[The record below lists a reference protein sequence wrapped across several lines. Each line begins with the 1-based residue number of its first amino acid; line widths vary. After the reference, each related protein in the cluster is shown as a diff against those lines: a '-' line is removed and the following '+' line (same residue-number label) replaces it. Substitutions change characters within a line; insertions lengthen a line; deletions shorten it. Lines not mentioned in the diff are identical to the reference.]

1 MAKKD
6 LKEFFKKLLVKADI
20 EINGSRPWDIQIHN
34 EGLYGRVMK
43 HGSLGLGEAYMDGWW
58 DAKKLDEFFDRILRA
73 GLEKEIKDFD
83 LLWLWVKSAI
93 FNRQNLKKAVE
104 VADVHYNLGNDFYE
118 LMLDKRMIYSCA
130 YWKDAKNL
138 DEAQENK
145 LDLICRKLQLK
156 KGERLLDIG
165 SGWGGLA
172 KYAAEK
178 YGVSVVGIN
187 ISKEQIAYSR
197 ENCKGLP
204 VEILEVDY
212 RKFEAGEF
220 DKIVSVGMFEHVG
233 YRNYR
238 SYMEAAFKSLKQGGL
253 FLLHSFGSEHTS
265 KISEPWV
272 DKYIFPNG
280 MVPSIAQVGEAV
292 DGLFVME
299 DWHNFGS
306 YYDPTLVAW
315 YENFDKHWHKIKGRE
330 GFDERFYRM
339 WKYYLLSLAGAFRS
353 RQTQLW
359 QIVLSKKGS
368 AHYESVR

>member
-1 MAKKD
+1 
-6 LKEFFKKLLVKADI
+6 
-20 EINGSRPWDIQIHN
+20 
-34 EGLYGRVMK
+34 
-43 HGSLGLGEAYMDGWW
+43 
-58 DAKKLDEFFDRILRA
+58 
-73 GLEKEIKDFD
+73 
-83 LLWLWVKSAI
+83 
-93 FNRQNLKKAVE
+93 
-104 VADVHYNLGNDFYE
+104 
-118 LMLDKRMIYSCA
+118 
-130 YWKDAKNL
+130 
-138 DEAQENK
+138 
-145 LDLICRKLQLK
+145 
-156 KGERLLDIG
+156 
-165 SGWGGLA
+165 
-172 KYAAEK
+172 
-178 YGVSVVGIN
+178 VGIN

-238 SYMEAAFKSLKQGGL
+238 PYMEAAFRSLKKGGL
-253 FLLHSFGSEHTS
+253 FLLHTFGSEHTS
-265 KISEPWV
+265 KISEPWI

-280 MVPSIAQVGEAV
+280 MVPSIAQVGEAM

-306 YYDPTLVAW
+306 YYDTTLVAW
-315 YENFDKHWHKIKGRE
+315 YENFDKHWHKIKGQP

-359 QIVLSKKGS
+359 QIVMSKKGS
-368 AHYESVR
+368 PHYESVR